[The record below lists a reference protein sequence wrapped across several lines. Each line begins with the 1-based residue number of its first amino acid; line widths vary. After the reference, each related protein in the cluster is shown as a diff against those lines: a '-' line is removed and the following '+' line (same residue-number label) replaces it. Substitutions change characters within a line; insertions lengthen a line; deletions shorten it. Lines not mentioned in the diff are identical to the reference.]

1 MEDRVGGG
9 DAVRRRL
16 EREVIDRRLDRV
28 APRLAWDLYYYK
40 SELLRAPLLPPQFFS
55 REVYQIADDHSFPK
69 YYRTTTLGL
78 NSPRDLFF
86 GHPEGFVARYERA
99 IALPHAL

>member
-28 APRLAWDLYYYK
+28 APRLVWDLYYYK
-40 SELLRAPLLPPQFFS
+40 SELLRA
-55 REVYQIADDHSFPK
+55 HSPH
-69 YYRTTTLGL
+69 
-78 NSPRDLFF
+78 NSFRGKFT
-86 GHPEGFVARYERA
+86 R
-99 IALPHAL
+99 